1 MKSLFSNS
9 LLDKAEM
16 TIVPIKKSWIGLCV
30 VCILF
35 CIASCAEK
43 TEQGVSEYSHISQNE
58 IAVERQVKEDRT
70 SSSDKE
76 TAPKISKLPALPAID
91 ISSMSPQE
99 ILNRASDFYEK
110 GKTLWEQNKREDA
123 LAHFDQAY
131 VLIVQVDETSA
142 PELQEKK
149 NALRLAL
156 SKRIQEINAAMCR
169 TVKGPGCAIPL
180 TLNAEVQ
187 REIDLI
193 LGPNRKWFLES
204 YKRAGRYHD
213 YIAKAFR
220 EAGLPEELA
229 WLPLI
234 ESGYNTRALS
244 PAHALGLWQFIDS
257 TGRRFGLER
266 NTWVDERMDPE
277 KSTQAAISYLK
288 SLHEMFGDWTTVL
301 AAYNCG
307 EGLVA
312 RTIQKQKINYM
323 DNFWDLYRQLPEES
337 ARFVP
342 KFLAVLHV
350 INNPERYNIDLSEQ
364 HEPLSYETVTLTK
377 QLHLKSIAD
386 ELGVYYNEL
395 VALNPALRQEV
406 TPNGQY
412 ELKVPAGKGAELM
425 AKLDDIPEWTP
436 ASLKRRTETQ
446 ILQDDF
452 QRLNWNKGTKQL
464 RHRVQKGETFF
475 SIAQKYKI
483 SVLDLLTAN
492 NMKVN
497 SSLKVGSVLKIPVDV
512 SLPVQG
518 KKPAMHASSK
528 ILKSDATSK
537 KTAEKRHE
545 SSNTVTAHDSKKPIE
560 STVQKTAEAQ
570 QKASQD
576 KKAAAVPATHTVQ
589 AGDTL
594 FSIARKNN
602 LPLERLLELNKLH
615 RDSRIAAGQ
624 ILRLN

>member
-1 MKSLFSNS
+1 
-9 LLDKAEM
+9 M
-16 TIVPIKKSWIGLCV
+16 TILTMKKSWIVLFV
-30 VCILF
+30 VCMLF

-43 TEQGVSEYSHISQNE
+43 SEQGVSEHRQISQKE
-58 IAVERQVKEDRT
+58 FTAGGQVQEVQP
-70 SSSDKE
+70 SDKE
-76 TAPKISKLPALPAID
+76 TAPKISKLPPLPAID
-91 ISSMSPQE
+91 TSNMSPQE
-99 ILNRASDFYEK
+99 ILNRAEAFYEK
-110 GKTLWEQNKREDA
+110 GKTLWEQNKREEA

-142 PELQEKK
+142 PDVLERK
-149 NALRLAL
+149 NTLRLAL

-180 TLNAEVQ
+180 TLNADVQ

-213 YIAKAFR
+213 YIANAFR
-220 EAGLPEELA
+220 DAGLPEELA

-266 NTWVDERMDPE
+266 NAWVDERMDPE

-288 SLHEMFGDWTTVL
+288 GLHEMFGDWTTVL

-364 HEPLSYETVTLTK
+364 HEPLNYETVTLTK
-377 QLHLKSIAD
+377 QMHLKSIAD

-395 VALNPALRQEV
+395 LSLNPALRQEV
-406 TPNGQY
+406 TPNAQY

-425 AKLDDIPEWTP
+425 AKLDDIPSWTP

-446 ILQDDF
+446 IIQDDF
-452 QRLNWNKGTKQL
+452 QYLNRDKGTKQV
-464 RHRVQKGETFF
+464 RHKVQKGETFF
-475 SIAQKYKI
+475 SIAQKYKL

-497 SSLKVGSVLKIPVDV
+497 SSIKTGSILKIPVDV
-512 SLPVQG
+512 SPSVHD
-518 KKPAMHASSK
+518 KKTAMYASSK
-528 ILKSDATSK
+528 AVTSAAH
-537 KTAEKRHE
+537 AEKMAEERHD
-545 SSNTVTAHDSKKPIE
+545 SRNTATAHDSKKPAE
-560 STVQKTAEAQ
+560 TALKKTVEPKQ
-570 QKASQD
+570 QEVKQE
-576 KKAAAVPATHTVQ
+576 KKETSAPGTSGAATHTVQ

-602 LPLERLLELNKLH
+602 MPLERLLEINKLH

-624 ILRLN
+624 TLRLN

>member
-1 MKSLFSNS
+1 M
-9 LLDKAEM
+9 
-16 TIVPIKKSWIGLCV
+16 IVAPLKTSWISLVVGIFLCFV
-30 VCILF
+30 V
-35 CIASCAEK
+35 SCAEK
-43 TEQGVSEYSHISQNE
+43 TEQGVSEPQRMAQPPEVTPAIPKE
-58 IAVERQVKEDRT
+58 EVETKEPPSRVV
-70 SSSDKE
+70 
-76 TAPKISKLPALPAID
+76 KLPALPAID
-91 ISSMSPQE
+91 TSKMSPKE
-99 ILNRASDFYEK
+99 ILNRAEELYNK
-110 GKTLWEQNKREDA
+110 GKSLWEQDKREEA
-123 LAHFDQAY
+123 VAHFDQAY

-142 PELQEKK
+142 PELLDKK
-149 NALRLAL
+149 NSLRLAL

-169 TVKGPGCAIPL
+169 TAKGPGCAIPL

-193 LGPNRKWFLES
+193 TGPNRKWFLES

-277 KSTQAAISYLK
+277 KSTQAAIAYLK

-350 INNPERYNIDLSEQ
+350 INNPERYNMDLSEQ
-364 HEPLSYETVTLTK
+364 HEPLNYETVTLTK
-377 QLHLKSIAD
+377 QVHLKSIAD
-386 ELGVYYNEL
+386 ELGVYYDEL
-395 VALNPALRQEV
+395 VSLNPALRQEV

-412 ELKVPAGKGAELM
+412 ELKVPPGKGAELL

-446 ILQDDF
+446 IIQDDF
-452 QRLNWNKGTKQL
+452 QRLNWRKGTKEV

-492 NMKVN
+492 NLKVN
-497 SSLKVGSVLKIPVDV
+497 ANLKVGSVLRIPLDTPSSSPEKGGSVHAL
-512 SLPVQG
+512 SKGG
-518 KKPAMHASSK
+518 KQDISVIKDTDAHSKSIHASVPQD
-528 ILKSDATSK
+528 IK
-537 KTAEKRHE
+537 KT
-545 SSNTVTAHDSKKPIE
+545 T
-560 STVQKTAEAQ
+560 
-570 QKASQD
+570 QD
-576 KKAAAVPATHTVQ
+576 KKLAENAHKTPVELQQQDKKGKKDSTPAATHTVQ

-602 LPLERLLELNKLH
+602 IPLERLLELNKLN

>member
-1 MKSLFSNS
+1 MTV
-9 LLDKAEM
+9 LLM
-16 TIVPIKKSWIGLCV
+16 KKSWIGLF
-30 VCILF
+30 IF
-35 CIASCAEK
+35 CIFCLTGCAEK
-43 TEQGVSEYSHISQNE
+43 GEQGVSEHQQI
-58 IAVERQVKEDRT
+58 VKQ
-70 SSSDKE
+70 E
-76 TAPKISKLPALPAID
+76 TMLVQKPQEALQPEGISKAPQKPVLPAID
-91 ISSMSPQE
+91 TSQMSPQE
-99 ILNRASDFYEK
+99 ILDSAEALYEK
-110 GKTLWEQNKREDA
+110 GKQLWAQDKRDEA

-131 VLIVQVDETSA
+131 VLIVQVDDIGDPSLA
-142 PELQEKK
+142 EKK
-149 NALRLAL
+149 NSLRLAL

-187 REIDLI
+187 REIDLL

-213 YIAKAFR
+213 YIAKAFQ

-234 ESGYNTRALS
+234 ESGYNTKALS

-266 NTWVDERMDPE
+266 NAWVDERMDPE

-288 SLHEMFGDWTTVL
+288 GLHEMFGDWTTVL

-323 DNFWDLYRQLPEES
+323 DNFWDLYHQLPEES

-342 KFLAVLHV
+342 EFLAVLHV
-350 INNPERYNIDLSEQ
+350 IKNPERYNIDLSEQ
-364 HEPLSYETVTLTK
+364 HEPLNYETVTLSK
-377 QLHLKSIAD
+377 QVHLKSIAD

-395 VALNPALRQEV
+395 LALNPELRQEV
-406 TPNGQY
+406 TPNSQY

-425 AKLDDIPEWTP
+425 AKLDDIPVWTP
-436 ASLKRRTETQ
+436 ASLRRRSEIQ

-452 QRLNWNKGTKQL
+452 QRLNWGRGTREV
-464 RHRVQKGETFF
+464 RHKVQKGETFF
-475 SIAQKYKI
+475 SIAQRYKL

-497 SSLKVGSVLKIPVDV
+497 STIKPGTILKIPVDISV
-512 SLPVQG
+512 LTHEKHPGVTAKSSRTEEHVKKTTERHPSALIVQKVPDN
-518 KKPAMHASSK
+518 KKNSDSAP
-528 ILKSDATSK
+528 LKPTESK
-537 KTAEKRHE
+537 KQEVKPEKKDVAQ
-545 SSNTVTAHDSKKPIE
+545 SS
-560 STVQKTAEAQ
+560 
-570 QKASQD
+570 
-576 KKAAAVPATHTVQ
+576 THRVQ

-602 LPLERLLELNKLH
+602 IPLERLLKLNKLSKDAH
-615 RDSRIAAGQ
+615 ISVGQ
-624 ILRLN
+624 VLKLN

>member
-1 MKSLFSNS
+1 MKFTS
-9 LLDKAEM
+9 DKAEM
-16 TIVPIKKSWIGLCV
+16 IILPIKKSWIGLFV
-30 VCILF
+30 VCLLF

-43 TEQGVSEYSHISQNE
+43 SEQGLSEHRHISQKE
-58 IAVERQVKEDRT
+58 FTPEPQVQETQPFEKEA
-70 SSSDKE
+70 
-76 TAPKISKLPALPAID
+76 APKIPKLPAID
-91 ISSMSPQE
+91 TSSMSPQE

-110 GKTLWEQNKREDA
+110 GKALWERNKREDA

-142 PELQEKK
+142 ADVLERK
-149 NALRLAL
+149 NTLRLAL
-156 SKRIQEINAAMCR
+156 SKRIQEINAAICR

-180 TLNAEVQ
+180 TLNADVQ

-193 LGPNRKWFLES
+193 LGSNRKWFLES

-213 YIAKAFR
+213 YIANAFR

-323 DNFWDLYRQLPEES
+323 DNFWDLYRQLPQES

-350 INNPERYNIDLSEQ
+350 IKNPERYNIDLSEQ
-364 HEPLSYETVTLTK
+364 HEPLNYETVTLSK

-395 VALNPALRQEV
+395 LALNPALRQEV
-406 TPNGQY
+406 TPNAQY
-412 ELKVPAGKGAELM
+412 ELKVPAGKGAELL

-446 ILQDDF
+446 IIQDDF

-464 RHRVQKGETFF
+464 RHKVQKGETFF
-475 SIAQKYKI
+475 SIAQKYKL

-497 SSLKVGSVLKIPVDV
+497 SSLKVGSLLRIPVDEPP
-512 SLPVQG
+512 SAQN
-518 KKPAMHASSK
+518 KKAAIHASSK
-528 ILKSDATSK
+528 TSKPDVHAEKIAEGRHVPHNTVTLSENKKATEAPAK
-537 KTAEKRHE
+537 KTA
-545 SSNTVTAHDSKKPIE
+545 DSPKQEID
-560 STVQKTAEAQ
+560 QN
-570 QKASQD
+570 
-576 KKAAAVPATHTVQ
+576 KKAASVPATHTVQ

-602 LPLERLLELNKLH
+602 LPLERLLEINKLH

>member
-1 MKSLFSNS
+1 M
-9 LLDKAEM
+9 
-16 TIVPIKKSWIGLCV
+16 KKSWIGLFIV
-30 VCILF
+30 FILF
-35 CIASCAEK
+35 CITSCAEK
-43 TEQGVSEYSHISQNE
+43 SEQGVSEHRQISQKE
-58 IAVERQVKEDRT
+58 PAVERQVQEAPP
-70 SSSDKE
+70 SDKE
-76 TAPKISKLPALPAID
+76 TAPKIPKLPAID
-91 ISSMSPQE
+91 TSNMSPQE
-99 ILNRASDFYEK
+99 ILNRAADFYEK
-110 GKTLWEQNKREDA
+110 GKTLWEQNRREDA

-142 PELQEKK
+142 PDVLEKK
-149 NALRLAL
+149 NTLRLAL

-180 TLNAEVQ
+180 TLNADVQ

-213 YIAKAFR
+213 YIANAFR
-220 EAGLPEELA
+220 DAGLPEELA

-234 ESGYNTRALS
+234 ESGYNTKALS

-266 NTWVDERMDPE
+266 NAWVDERMDPE

-288 SLHEMFGDWTTVL
+288 GLHEMFGDWTTVL

-350 INNPERYNIDLSEQ
+350 IKNPERYNIDLSEQ
-364 HEPLSYETVTLTK
+364 HEPLNYETVTLTK
-377 QLHLKSIAD
+377 QIHLKSIAD

-395 VALNPALRQEV
+395 LSLNPALRQEV
-406 TPNGQY
+406 TPNAQY

-436 ASLKRRTETQ
+436 ASLRRRSETQ
-446 ILQDDF
+446 IIQDDF
-452 QRLNWNKGTKQL
+452 QRLHWSKGTKQL
-464 RHRVQKGETFF
+464 RHKVQKGETFF
-475 SIAQKYKI
+475 SIAQKYKL

-497 SSLKVGSVLKIPVDV
+497 SSIKTGSILKIPLDAQ
-512 SLPVQG
+512 P
-518 KKPAMHASSK
+518 PAHEKNPPMHASSSKASKPDVNAGK
-528 ILKSDATSK
+528 ITEERHEPRNTAMAHDSK
-537 KTAEKRHE
+537 KTAE
-545 SSNTVTAHDSKKPIE
+545 AASKKTIE
-560 STVQKTAEAQ
+560 SQKQEIRQ
-570 QKASQD
+570 E
-576 KKAAAVPATHTVQ
+576 KKAPAAPATHIVQ

-602 LPLERLLELNKLH
+602 IPLERLLELNKLSK
-615 RDSRIAAGQ
+615 DARIVAGQ
-624 ILRLN
+624 TLRLN

>member
-1 MKSLFSNS
+1 M
-9 LLDKAEM
+9 
-16 TIVPIKKSWIGLCV
+16 
-30 VCILF
+30 LF

-43 TEQGVSEYSHISQNE
+43 SEQGVSEHRQISQ
-58 IAVERQVKEDRT
+58 KEFT
-70 SSSDKE
+70 AEHHVSEMPSSEKE
-76 TAPKISKLPALPAID
+76 TASKISKLPSLSAID
-91 ISSMSPQE
+91 TSNMSPQE
-99 ILNRASDFYEK
+99 ILNRAEAFYEK
-110 GKTLWEQNKREDA
+110 GKTLWEQNKREEA

-142 PELQEKK
+142 PDVLERK
-149 NALRLAL
+149 NTLRLAL

-180 TLNAEVQ
+180 TLNADVQ

-213 YIAKAFR
+213 YIANAFR
-220 EAGLPEELA
+220 DAGLPEELA

-266 NTWVDERMDPE
+266 NAWVDERMDPE

-364 HEPLSYETVTLTK
+364 HEPLNYETVTLTK
-377 QLHLKSIAD
+377 QVHLKSIAD

-395 VALNPALRQEV
+395 LSLNPALRQEV
-406 TPNGQY
+406 TPNVQY

-425 AKLDDIPEWTP
+425 AKLDDIPAWTP

-446 ILQDDF
+446 IIQDDF
-452 QRLNWNKGTKQL
+452 QHLNRDKGTKQI

-475 SIAQKYKI
+475 SIAQKYKV

-497 SSLKVGSVLKIPVDV
+497 SSIKTGSILKIPLDV
-512 SLPVQG
+512 PSSSHDKKTATYASSKASKPDTHVEKIAEDRHDSRNTATVHNS
-518 KKPAMHASSK
+518 KKPAEA
-528 ILKSDATSK
+528 A
-537 KTAEKRHE
+537 
-545 SSNTVTAHDSKKPIE
+545 KKPVE
-560 STVQKTAEAQ
+560 SQKQEARQ
-570 QKASQD
+570 E
-576 KKAAAVPATHTVQ
+576 KKAVPATHTVQ

-594 FSIARKNN
+594 FSIARRNN

-624 ILRLN
+624 TLRLN

>member
-1 MKSLFSNS
+1 MR
-9 LLDKAEM
+9 
-16 TIVPIKKSWIGLCV
+16 KSWIGLFV

-35 CIASCAEK
+35 CISSCAEK
-43 TEQGVSEYSHISQNE
+43 SEQGVSEHRNIGQKE
-58 IAVERQVKEDRT
+58 LTAEPQVQEVQPAE
-70 SSSDKE
+70 KE
-76 TAPKISKLPALPAID
+76 TAPKIPKLPAID
-91 ISSMSPQE
+91 TSRMSPQE
-99 ILNRASDFYEK
+99 ILDRAADFYEK
-110 GKTLWEQNKREDA
+110 GKALWEQNKREDA

-142 PELQEKK
+142 PDLLERK
-149 NALRLAL
+149 NTLRLAL

-180 TLNAEVQ
+180 TLNADVQ

-266 NTWVDERMDPE
+266 NAWVDERMDPE

-288 SLHEMFGDWTTVL
+288 GLHEMFGDWTTVL

-364 HEPLSYETVTLTK
+364 HEPLNYETVTLTK

-395 VALNPALRQEV
+395 LSLNPALRQEV

-446 ILQDDF
+446 IIQDDF
-452 QRLNWNKGTKQL
+452 QHRNWEKGTKQI

-475 SIAQKYKI
+475 SIAQKYKL

-497 SSLKVGSVLKIPVDV
+497 SSIKTGSILKIPVDAR
-512 SLPVQG
+512 SPVHE
-518 KKPAMHASSK
+518 KNTSMHAVSK
-528 ILKSDATSK
+528 TSK
-537 KTAEKRHE
+537 PDANAEKIAEERHEPRNTAKAHDSPKTAEVASKKAVE
-545 SSNTVTAHDSKKPIE
+545 SSKQEINQE
-560 STVQKTAEAQ
+560 
-570 QKASQD
+570 
-576 KKAAAVPATHTVQ
+576 KKAAPATHTVQ

-615 RDSRIAAGQ
+615 RDSRIVAGQ
-624 ILRLN
+624 TLRLN

>member
-1 MKSLFSNS
+1 MKSIFSNS

-16 TIVPIKKSWIGLCV
+16 TILPIKKSWIGLFV
-30 VCILF
+30 VCMLL

-43 TEQGVSEYSHISQNE
+43 TEQGVSEHRHISQKE
-58 IAVERQVKEDRT
+58 FVAEPQVQEAQP
-70 SSSDKE
+70 SFSDKE
-76 TAPKISKLPALPAID
+76 TAPKISKLPAID
-91 ISSMSPQE
+91 TSTMSPQE

-110 GKTLWEQNKREDA
+110 GKTLWEQNKREEA

-142 PELQEKK
+142 PDVLERK
-149 NALRLAL
+149 NTLRLAL

-180 TLNAEVQ
+180 TLNADVQ

-288 SLHEMFGDWTTVL
+288 GLHEMFGDWTTVL

-350 INNPERYNIDLSEQ
+350 IDNPERYNIELSEQ
-364 HEPLSYETVTLTK
+364 HEPLNYETVTLTK

-395 VALNPALRQEV
+395 LALNPALRQEV
-406 TPNGQY
+406 TPNAQY
-412 ELKVPAGKGAELM
+412 ELKVPAGKGAELI

-446 ILQDDF
+446 IIQDDF
-452 QRLNWNKGTKQL
+452 QRLHWSKGTKQL
-464 RHRVQKGETFF
+464 RHKVQKGETFF
-475 SIAQKYKI
+475 SIAQKYKL

-497 SSLKVGSVLKIPVDV
+497 SSIKTGSILKIPVDARPSV
-512 SLPVQG
+512 HEKNTATHALSKTLKPDAHAEKLVEERHAPRNTLMAHDN
-518 KKPAMHASSK
+518 KKPAE
-528 ILKSDATSK
+528 AT
-537 KTAEKRHE
+537 A
-545 SSNTVTAHDSKKPIE
+545 
-560 STVQKTAEAQ
+560 QKTADS
-570 QKASQD
+570 QKQETIPN

-602 LPLERLLELNKLH
+602 LPLEHLLELNKLH
-615 RDSRIAAGQ
+615 RDSRIAVGQ